1 MTFDDFMRIYREV
14 TPLAMF
20 LFIIITGALEVWVW
34 GSLYHRALKDV
45 EKWQK
50 LYLATRAAYA
60 SAPSPARFTPEFVAR
75 LRRVVAQGFDQAE
88 LKDIAF
94 DLDVEY
100 DDLPGETHRDKVRE
114 LTAYLDRHGRVA
126 DLVAY
131 LRVHRPE
138 LADGLDAKGVKE

>member
-1 MTFDDFMRIYREV
+1 MTFDDFMRVYREV

-20 LFIIITGALEVWVW
+20 LFIVVTGALEVWVW
-34 GSLYHRALKDV
+34 GSLYRRALREA

-75 LRRVVAQGFDQAE
+75 LRRVVAEGCDQAE
-88 LKDIAF
+88 LKDMAF
-94 DLDVEY
+94 DLDVPY

-114 LTAYLDRHGRVA
+114 LTAYLDRHGRIA
-126 DLVAY
+126 DLAAY
-131 LRVHRPE
+131 LRVHRAD
-138 LADGLDAKGVKE
+138 LADHLNPKGITG